1 MKKNFLKSTIV
12 VVAVAASSLGAWR
25 AYNAYEVTDN
35 TLLAE
40 NIEALSEAGP
50 VDFVLEWFDKTFDPC
65 FKTGADLQPVQCKES
80 ETNTTSSNSTGG
92 NVTVPVNGVPISVG
106 ISTGSSSSSNN
117 TVYNQKEKLVCQSA
131 RITLHCDRREQTD
144 CNGNK
149 LGSAACK

>member
-1 MKKNFLKSTIV
+1 M
-12 VVAVAASSLGAWR
+12 VAVAASSFGAWK
-25 AYNAYEVTDN
+25 AYDAYGVTDN
-35 TLLAE
+35 TLLVE

-106 ISTGSSSSSNN
+106 ISTGSSSSSTT
-117 TVYNQKEKLVCQSA
+117 TVYSEKEKLECLG
-131 RITLHCDRREQTD
+131 TKNLHHCDRREQTT
-144 CNGNK
+144 CEGVK
-149 LGSAACK
+149 YGSRACG

>member
-1 MKKNFLKSTIV
+1 M
-12 VVAVAASSLGAWR
+12 VAVAASSFGAWK
-25 AYNAYEVTDN
+25 AYDAYGVTDN
-35 TLLAE
+35 TLLVE

-106 ISTGSSSSSNN
+106 ISTGSSSSSTT
-117 TVYNQKEKLVCQSA
+117 TVYSGKEMWECQSA
-131 RITLHCDRREQTD
+131 SKANHCDKREQTD
-144 CNGNK
+144 CDKKK
-149 LGSAACK
+149 LGPAACK